1 MMNGEIKRKINST
14 RDILVGVVPT
24 PSEQVQQITYAL
36 IYKFMD
42 DMDQEAA
49 EKYGSK
55 SYFFSGEYEKYAW
68 HNIMAPNVSGQERV
82 NLYTQGIE
90 KMQYNENLPQLF
102 RDMFKN
108 AFVPFRNANTLNM
121 FLKEINEFK
130 YDHSEELGNAYEYLL
145 SIMGS
150 QGDAG
155 MFRTPRNII
164 DFVVEAVDP
173 KRDETI
179 LDPACGTAGFLI
191 SSYKHIKKKEEE
203 NKDFKVRDQKNLAEN
218 LVGYE
223 ISPQM
228 AQLSRVNMYLHK
240 FLNPK
245 IYEYD
250 TLSSEERWEEKF
262 DIIMAN
268 PPFMTPKGGIQPHNK
283 FSVQAKRSEVLFV
296 DYIAEH
302 LNPRGRAGVIVPEG
316 IVFKNENAYKQLR
329 KMLLEE
335 NYLYAVVSLPAGVF
349 QPYAGVKTSILFF
362 DKELAKKTDDILFA
376 KVEND
381 GYELGA
387 TRKEIDKNDLPEVM
401 ENIKKYQEYLR
412 SGEKNNEFIEYINN
426 RDKNK
431 EKLKVYDK
439 YAVVDKEKIAEEDYN
454 LSAERYREEAD
465 YSNVKWPMVYLK
477 DLEKEG
483 KIDFLRGGELSKKDL
498 KEEGRNKCI
507 HYGELYTVYK
517 PIIKKVTSRTNFEG
531 KVFSVK
537 GDVLIPATTTADAM
551 GIAVARSLKQDNVII
566 GGDINIIRTKNKYI
580 LSDYLALLISSL
592 PLKEE
597 LANYAKGVN
606 ILHLS
611 NKDIKNLK
619 IPLPPLE
626 EQEKIVEELD
636 RYQKIIDGAQQVID
650 NYQPTIK
657 INPEWEKVKLGDNNY
672 FKVESG
678 GTPNSKEKEYW
689 NGSINW
695 ATLVD
700 LPSDDF
706 ITEIKETQRKI
717 TEKGLKK
724 SSAILLPKD
733 SIIVSTRATIGRVG
747 IAKEEISTN
756 QGFKNIVIKSK
767 EKAND
772 KFVAL
777 MIRMKRK
784 ELQQM
789 GTGGTYPEVS
799 KSRFCEIEIPLPP
812 LGEQEK
818 IVKQIE
824 QEQQLVDQNQK
835 LIQIFQQ
842 KIQDKI
848 NDIWGID

>member
-1 MMNGEIKRKINST
+1 
-14 RDILVGVVPT
+14 
-24 PSEQVQQITYAL
+24 
-36 IYKFMD
+36 
-42 DMDQEAA
+42 
-49 EKYGSK
+49 
-55 SYFFSGEYEKYAW
+55 
-68 HNIMAPNVSGQERV
+68 
-82 NLYTQGIE
+82 
-90 KMQYNENLPQLF
+90 
-102 RDMFKN
+102 
-108 AFVPFRNANTLNM
+108 
-121 FLKEINEFK
+121 
-130 YDHSEELGNAYEYLL
+130 
-145 SIMGS
+145 
-150 QGDAG
+150 
-155 MFRTPRNII
+155 
-164 DFVVEAVDP
+164 
-173 KRDETI
+173 
-179 LDPACGTAGFLI
+179 
-191 SSYKHIKKKEEE
+191 
-203 NKDFKVRDQKNLAEN
+203 
-218 LVGYE
+218 
-223 ISPQM
+223 
-228 AQLSRVNMYLHK
+228 
-240 FLNPK
+240 
-245 IYEYD
+245 
-250 TLSSEERWEEKF
+250 
-262 DIIMAN
+262 
-268 PPFMTPKGGIQPHNK
+268 
-283 FSVQAKRSEVLFV
+283 
-296 DYIAEH
+296 
-302 LNPRGRAGVIVPEG
+302 
-316 IVFKNENAYKQLR
+316 
-329 KMLLEE
+329 
-335 NYLYAVVSLPAGVF
+335 
-349 QPYAGVKTSILFF
+349 
-362 DKELAKKTDDILFA
+362 
-376 KVEND
+376 
-381 GYELGA
+381 
-387 TRKEIDKNDLPEVM
+387 
-401 ENIKKYQEYLR
+401 
-412 SGEKNNEFIEYINN
+412 
-426 RDKNK
+426 
-431 EKLKVYDK
+431 
-439 YAVVDKEKIAEEDYN
+439 
-454 LSAERYREEAD
+454 
-465 YSNVKWPMVYLK
+465 
-477 DLEKEG
+477 
-483 KIDFLRGGELSKKDL
+483 
-498 KEEGRNKCI
+498 
-507 HYGELYTVYK
+507 VYK